1 MSRRGQA
8 AQNAR
13 HGGARK
19 SLREQL
25 GLAPLTDRQK
35 LDIGNAKSINHHLFI
50 ESEAKRKAQ
59 ALGAMGSVGKET
71 SASMPKRAKAGG
83 QSESVGRGKG
93 GRQRGRGVKTRNNIP
108 ITPRYSVRNESARRR
123 IGVGVGHRANG
134 GMGAAQTATGRRGRT
149 TIPFKTQFAKK
160 DRVDEAPMDDGQ
172 AAAAEPADD
181 ATESEDDEGAVAA
194 PADDATET
202 EDDEGATPEPADDAT
217 EPEHDGES
225 AAAPTD
231 TALGATSPRRRAVS
245 YTPRTKHNT
254 GNGRGLRA
262 SGSRDTQSRD
272 TRRKAAPARNAGPA
286 AASMTA
292 DFGERLTQHLAG
304 LRPIPR
310 DESTSCARCKAQMQ
324 CGVRCLTCTIYRGR
338 WLCSQCDAETHQG
351 PVGVSLS

>member
-1 MSRRGQA
+1 M
-8 AQNAR
+8 
-13 HGGARK
+13 
-19 SLREQL
+19 
-25 GLAPLTDRQK
+25 APLTDRQK

-59 ALGAMGSVGKET
+59 ESAAKRKAQTLGAMGSVDKEK
-71 SASMPKRAKAGG
+71 SASMPKRVKAGG

-93 GRQRGRGVKTRNNIP
+93 GRQRGRGVRTRNNTP
-108 ITPRYSVRNESARRR
+108 ITPRYSVRNESARLR
-123 IGVGVGHRANG
+123 VGVGHHANG

-149 TIPFKTQFAKK
+149 TIPFKTRLAKK

-181 ATESEDDEGAVAA
+181 ATEPEDVEGAVAA

-202 EDDEGATPEPADDAT
+202 EDAEGATPEPADDAT
-217 EPEHDGES
+217 EPEDDGEP

-231 TALGATSPRRRAVS
+231 TALGATSPGRRAVS

-254 GNGRGLRA
+254 RNGRGLSA
-262 SGSRDTQSRD
+262 SGIRD

-310 DESTSCARCKAQMQ
+310 DKSASCARCKAQTQ
-324 CGVRCLTCTIYRGR
+324 FGVRCLTCTIYRGR